1 MGKYILPK
9 ERVDELYEM
18 LKEFDKSTATIF
30 IPAWNENHNESLKY
44 YFINGIED
52 NHSFKITIQRK
63 GRIKENNNLS
73 ISFFDCEPNNCLGRL
88 DLGKDLKK
96 HRDENGNITTLP
108 HFHYAPELTKK
119 IILLDEF
126 LKQAKPH
133 ETVNQFDFSSML
145 LIFLCYINVDRKG
158 IPVMEVFV

>member
-63 GRIKENNNLS
+63 
-73 ISFFDCEPNNCLGRL
+73 
-88 DLGKDLKK
+88 LK
-96 HRDENGNITTLP
+96 H
-108 HFHYAPELTKK
+108 
-119 IILLDEF
+119 
-126 LKQAKPH
+126 
-133 ETVNQFDFSSML
+133 
-145 LIFLCYINVDRKG
+145 
-158 IPVMEVFV
+158 